1 MPSSA
6 QHISV
11 PPPFFLDLGFF
22 PISMY
27 VFSPLACLVWRAEE
41 GIGFPETEA
50 TGGCK
55 LTQVLYKNSKCS

>member
-1 MPSSA
+1 
-6 QHISV
+6 
-11 PPPFFLDLGFF
+11 
-22 PISMY
+22 MY